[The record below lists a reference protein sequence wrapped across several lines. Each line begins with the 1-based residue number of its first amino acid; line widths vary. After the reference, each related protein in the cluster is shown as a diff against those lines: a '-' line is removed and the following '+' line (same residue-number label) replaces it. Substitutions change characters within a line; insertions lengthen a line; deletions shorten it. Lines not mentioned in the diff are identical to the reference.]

1 MDYSI
6 QIITLFFLYLQT
18 HGHGF
23 AFLFK
28 RQMQAFKT
36 LVRTR
41 MGVYK
46 IVPLT
51 NFILKIQ
58 VSAFEFL
65 IGCSITDSLY
75 LWRPPPGRDELT
87 NLPVLS

>member
-6 QIITLFFLYLQT
+6 HIITLFFLYLQT

-28 RQMQAFKT
+28 RQMQAFKAFA
-36 LVRTR
+36 RTR

-51 NFILKIQ
+51 NFI
-58 VSAFEFL
+58 
-65 IGCSITDSLY
+65 
-75 LWRPPPGRDELT
+75 
-87 NLPVLS
+87 

>member
-1 MDYSI
+1 MDYSF

-36 LVRTR
+36 FVRTR

-51 NFILKIQ
+51 NFI
-58 VSAFEFL
+58 
-65 IGCSITDSLY
+65 
-75 LWRPPPGRDELT
+75 
-87 NLPVLS
+87 